1 MAGLGWF
8 LMHHPPIWPHHLN
21 LKYMFNG
28 CWVVGDVKTH
38 LLSCDSQRMWEL
50 FSPSIFIAAKR
61 RRLKSRAR
69 KHQRSQPGH
78 VDGWCFEWSR
88 VYHHNTLKDPRQW
101 KGRFSNRLNL
111 SVDPNVWSKRR
122 FKICHYKLRHG
133 IFTFQRHSKSL
144 SLWPLMIRW
153 L

>member
-1 MAGLGWF
+1 MNP
-8 LMHHPPIWPHHLN
+8 PPIWHHHLTWR
-21 LKYMFNG
+21 YFFNG

-61 RRLKSRAR
+61 RRLKSRGR
-69 KHQRSQPGH
+69 KHQRLQPGH
-78 VDGWCFEWSR
+78 VGDWCFEWSR
-88 VYHHNTLKDPRQW
+88 VYHNTSKDPRKW
-101 KGRFSNRLNL
+101 IGGLMDRLNL

-133 IFTFQRHSKSL
+133 IFTLQRHSKSL
-144 SLWPLMIRW
+144 SLWPLMIWR